1 MEQLNQNNVFRHP
14 LISILFT
21 LLVIFFV
28 GFQII
33 GVFAGYFLGF
43 AFFPGDAME
52 YLHAFENPTQSQY
65 PEFRTSLLVTQGVGA
80 FLGMVVAP
88 YYFLRKQQRSL
99 KDFFQTPYLP
109 PALIV
114 PILVIV
120 FMGFNGAIIKWNQE
134 IYLPFGMD
142 EWARPMEERLMETTK
157 YMMQFDS
164 TAQLIIGFLVIAVI
178 PAIGEEIIFRGMIQN
193 DFYRATRNIHLSI
206 WVSALLFSAIHIQ
219 FFGFFPRLLLGALFG
234 YLYYWSGNLLM
245 PVLAHFINNGFTV
258 ATLVLTQKKA
268 ISIDLEKIEPSATQ
282 IIVSAVFSGILLYAY
297 KNFFNKLPKSDI
309 PD

>member
-1 MEQLNQNNVFRHP
+1 MEQLSSNNVFRHP
-14 LISILFT
+14 LFSILFT
-21 LLVIFFV
+21 LLVIFFI

-33 GVFAGYFLGF
+33 GVFVGYFMGY
-43 AFFPGDAME
+43 AFFPGDSME
-52 YLHAFENPTQSQY
+52 YLHAFENPTQSGY
-65 PEFRTSLLVTQGVGA
+65 PEFRTSLLVTQGIGA
-80 FLGMVVAP
+80 LLGMVVAP
-88 YYFLRKQQRSL
+88 YYFLRKQQRAL
-99 KDFFQTPYLP
+99 KDFFQTPYLA

-114 PILVIV
+114 PLLVIV

-142 EWARPMEERLMETTK
+142 EWARPMEEKLMETTQ
-157 YMMQFDS
+157 YMIQFDS
-164 TAQLIIGFLVIAVI
+164 TLQLIIGFLVIAVL

-206 WVSALLFSAIHIQ
+206 WISAFLFSAIHIQ

-234 YLYYWSGNLLM
+234 YLYYWSGNLWM

-258 ATLVLTQKKA
+258 ITMVLTQKKA
-268 ISIDLEKIEPSATQ
+268 ISIDLEKIEPSLAQ
-282 IIVSAVFSGILLYAY
+282 VIVSAVFSGILLYAY
-297 KNFFNKLPKSDI
+297 KNFFNKVPKPDI